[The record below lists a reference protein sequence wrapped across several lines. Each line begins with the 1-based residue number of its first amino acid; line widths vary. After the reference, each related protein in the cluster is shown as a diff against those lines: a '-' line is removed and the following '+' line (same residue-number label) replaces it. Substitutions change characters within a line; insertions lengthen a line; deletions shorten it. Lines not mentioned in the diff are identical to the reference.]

1 MGSAFRLIDSVEYQ
15 RQVVADV
22 HEWASVSW
30 VFHCR
35 ILGTHH
41 LLRQSLKLM
50 GKRSGLSTARTDAP
64 AEIAGVVKVSALDDS
79 STRG

>member
-1 MGSAFRLIDSVEYQ
+1 MGSAFRLINSVEYQ

-30 VFHCR
+30 SPHCR

-50 GKRSGLSTARTDAP
+50 GKLG
-64 AEIAGVVKVSALDDS
+64 G
-79 STRG
+79 